1 MFHFNFILVLSW
13 VNFWGVTL
21 ADGLVNLTIIFFE
34 ILLITLKQKE
44 KEKQIL
50 YMKVYYMQKKTVV
63 H

>member
-21 ADGLVNLTIIFFE
+21 VDGLVNLTIIFFE